1 MIEQKITTTTG
12 EQIAL
17 TVEQAAQSL
26 GISRPTMLELT
37 RKAGFPCFRV
47 GRRILIPRQALI
59 AWADR
64 QATEGAAL

>member
-1 MIEQKITTTTG
+1 MIEQKITTTTD

-47 GRRILIPRQALI
+47 GRRILIPRRALLD
-59 AWADR
+59 WLDR
-64 QATEGAAL
+64 KAAEGAVL

>member
-1 MIEQKITTTTG
+1 MIEQKNTQD

-59 AWADR
+59 AWADER
-64 QATEGAAL
+64 ASEGATL

>member
-1 MIEQKITTTTG
+1 MIEQKNTPD

-37 RKAGFPCFRV
+37 HKAGFPCFRV

-59 AWADR
+59 AWADER
-64 QATEGAAL
+64 ASEGATL